1 VSALRKA
8 LLAGAV
14 CAVLAACSSSSS
26 SSSSAPATT
35 AASSAPATAAAS
47 SAPASSAPA
56 SASAS
61 SPAAQTATKKTI
73 AANWTAFFDPKVPAA
88 RRVALLE
95 DGPQLAAAISAQAK
109 SSTAAQTS
117 AKVISVTVT
126 SATQAKVVYDI
137 LLSGTPALTNQA
149 GTAVL
154 QGGTWKVSAASFCGL
169 LALQSGGSTKSLPA
183 ICKSAS

>member
-35 AASSAPATAAAS
+35 AASSAPAS
-47 SAPASSAPA
+47 SAPASS
-56 SASAS
+56 
-61 SPAAQTATKKTI
+61 PAAAATQTPTQKTI
-73 AANWTAFFDPKVPAA
+73 AANWTAFFDPKEPAA
-88 RRVALLE
+88 RRAALLE

-154 QGGTWKVSAASFCGL
+154 QGGTWKVSAASFCAL